1 MMAIDLTA
9 IIDRWFPQ
17 QQDWR
22 YHDVATLVREV
33 EHLRNDIDTL
43 TTYITYTACPE
54 CGLTNPMRPAMDCSQ
69 CRVARQV
76 LESCGITTTTTHAT

>member
-17 QQDWR
+17 HQDWR
-22 YHDVATLVREV
+22 YHDVVTLVREV

-43 TTYITYTACPE
+43 MTYITYTACPA
-54 CGLTNPMRPAMDCSQ
+54 CGLTTHMRPATDCSQ
-69 CRVARQV
+69 CLAARQI
-76 LESCGITTTTTHAT
+76 LESCGITAATRHAT